1 MISRETLLQL
11 ASLQSPTDSAIS
23 FYYQP
28 QPPQDKSH
36 RDEAILLKD
45 LVRQAHNGGHQPSEK
60 DLQRILG
67 LAETLVNN
75 HARGKALFACEA
87 LGIWQEFE
95 IPVHPFRTQ
104 LIVNRRFHL
113 RPLAMALASMPQT
126 CILLID
132 RKRARIFELIGNA
145 IRQTDDI
152 FDDLPRRGRSDGF
165 AGYDAGHVER
175 HLENEAMHHVKRA
188 LERVLEH
195 YNAVQVERFVIAC
208 RDEVWS
214 EVEPHLH
221 PYLRQALAGRFSSDV
236 ATATPEQLRD
246 QAERVLQEQAE
257 SRRQGLIREVLGETQ
272 RNARGA
278 TGLRHVLEALEMGEV
293 QALLLGENFS
303 AAAVECPNC
312 GHVDTRTAPGCAVCG
327 KPTRP
332 LEDVADALVTLAL
345 RNHAELVLI
354 SADADFDRVGN
365 VAALL
370 RFRADQNTPAKVAS

>member
-60 DLQRILG
+60 DLQRILA

-75 HARGKALFACEA
+75 HARGKALFACAA

-195 YNAVQVERFVIAC
+195 YNAVQVE
-208 RDEVWS
+208 
-214 EVEPHLH
+214 
-221 PYLRQALAGRFSSDV
+221 
-236 ATATPEQLRD
+236 
-246 QAERVLQEQAE
+246 
-257 SRRQGLIREVLGETQ
+257 
-272 RNARGA
+272 
-278 TGLRHVLEALEMGEV
+278 
-293 QALLLGENFS
+293 
-303 AAAVECPNC
+303 
-312 GHVDTRTAPGCAVCG
+312 
-327 KPTRP
+327 
-332 LEDVADALVTLAL
+332 
-345 RNHAELVLI
+345 
-354 SADADFDRVGN
+354 
-365 VAALL
+365 
-370 RFRADQNTPAKVAS
+370 